1 MLFVDVKVKKRMDCA
16 SDKVEEDGEMEDD
29 RSTYR
34 VFMHGFMSTTLNVL
48 STLWTLVW
56 ASIFLLYFHFHP
68 TTLVSKFLVTPP
80 SNYLSNLHEFNKH
93 FLNQV

>member
-29 RSTYR
+29 RSNYR

-56 ASIFLLYFHFHP
+56 ASFFFIVFPSSSNNFSFQIFGNTSINLFVKP
-68 TTLVSKFLVTPP
+68 T
-80 SNYLSNLHEFNKH
+80 
-93 FLNQV
+93 